1 MDLATSIQ
9 YKVGDAALLPLRSA
23 NLYRAQSSHCFVG
36 WLLSKLFLT
45 TRQITIWANRYA
57 SRRLMRTMRG
67 YRYLKQLGGIGRLNA
82 LQHALTVTELE
93 SCKGRCSPL
102 LFGAGIEN
110 AELAIRQYLL
120 VRVTFPKLN
129 KAVLQAL
136 GKSGTGVL
144 HYIPPDWRAI
154 LRQHGFEVSDLLCS
168 VAWYG
173 FFAIRFGKGFINLTQ
188 IAWSSTMEV
197 LRGPRSNFGK
207 YVFFDAMAANNLPQ
221 PDIDGHSH
229 DIFNWYA
236 QWSGRVPQLDSLC
249 HGIRDAPRKMA
260 NLTPV
265 LGMRWPVPPLA
276 NAVSLVRFL
285 GWGLMATGLAAL
297 DLLRGR
303 WWHALMLGDAA
314 TAALVR
320 MQSQEKLGQEYLF
333 TQSRS
338 CDRPLYTYQLEQRG
352 AKITFYF
359 YSTNSEPLARPA
371 GHQTQLHTWQA
382 MNWPHYLVWNNYQ
395 AQFVRQMAGESS
407 ANNVVGPIWF
417 STSAIEPPVLPQ
429 KTIAIF
435 DVQPMRMLFYRLLA
449 QEVDY
454 FIPSICNQFLSD
466 SFHCIRANGYSMA
479 FKRKRQLNSKYHHPQ
494 YVRFVE
500 KLSRWD
506 DVVMIDPDTAAYKL
520 IEKCSAVISMPFT
533 STAHIAR
540 ELGKPTCFYDPTG
553 MIQRDDRAAH
563 GIPIIIGR
571 DELHGW
577 LASLELPTP
586 TR

>member
-359 YSTNSEPLARPA
+359 YSTNSEPLARPE
-371 GHQTQLHTWQA
+371 GHQTQLFIWQA
-382 MNWPHYLVWNNYQ
+382 MNWPHYLVWNNHQ
-395 AQFVRQMAGESS
+395 VGFVRRMAGANS
-407 ANNVVGPIWF
+407 AISIVGPIWF

-429 KTIAIF
+429 RTIAVF

-454 FIPSICNQFLSD
+454 LIPSICNQFLSD

-506 DVVMIDPDTAAYKL
+506 DVVIIEPDTAAYKL

-563 GIPIIIGR
+563 GIPIMIGR